1 MEKHIIFSWLQKISV
16 YYLVGFCLVAEE
28 SMMMMM
34 MKCGLNKHFLY
45 KLLVFYYEWKLQL
58 QLQIVATFKTEGFV
72 DSVATAAT
80 ASC

>member
-1 MEKHIIFSWLQKISV
+1 
-16 YYLVGFCLVAEE
+16 
-28 SMMMMM
+28 MMMM